1 MKRIG
6 LVAVIVA
13 LMAALF
19 IPTGL
24 VYAQD
29 IYLWPASDWAE
40 IEFDG
45 YFDGY
50 ADYDVTL
57 FWDYDTDDE
66 AILATTPT
74 TVTTDDGGYFEG
86 SFVIPAAAT
95 TGAHTVTAM
104 IDYVE
109 GEMYSN
115 DAVVMV
121 LTGPAVDP
129 VFVNETRSEELA
141 FPGVTVEQG
150 EKLTVVTGRLSA
162 AIDASGNGNRG
173 YSPAAVVADED
184 VTEYAVGDAIMLS
197 PGPNMIRVRGQG
209 FVPGETWFEIY
220 WYDAFGG

>member
-121 LTGPAVDP
+121 LTGPAGEDGSDGATGQQGDTGP
-129 VFVNETRSEELA
+129 AGSEGPAGSAGPEGPA
-141 FPGVTVEQG
+141 GPAGPEGPAGPQGEQG
-150 EKLTVVTGRLSA
+150 PQGEPGPAGESSGAMGITAIIVALAALVLSA
-162 AIDASGNGNRG
+162 LQWIKKL
-173 YSPAAVVADED
+173 VV
-184 VTEYAVGDAIMLS
+184 G
-197 PGPNMIRVRGQG
+197 
-209 FVPGETWFEIY
+209 
-220 WYDAFGG
+220 